1 MPGTTVNGRNFENET
16 EARLYQEALDMVNGN
31 ESEIHEDTLRSVV
44 SRHNNE
50 DILREA
56 SNLAHTFGFTTYEAE
71 LNDQYRLV
79 RDLEAASFNGD
90 SEVLKA
96 LLNDRDQT
104 KNLSHDEHITRYE
117 NALTRAGFTSDQIK
131 SILDEYRAINPNLG
145 GAKPETTTKE
155 PEQEKENEEQS
166 VAVVKD
172 EDQSKKKVGVSEENV
187 VRLSRK
193 GSQTKLEEAE
203 LLLRTVVSSNRRVN
217 KRGIWKDSSQL
228 KKSKS
233 IQADWS
239 KELAELEKY
248 VEGMNPLQR
257 ETYRITLEKI
267 KKAIDKNKIKLDDV
281 EVREFGK
288 QPDGS
293 YKGGR
298 IELKNENSLG
308 LKAIK
313 LNLLNWPRR
322 LVRKFLYKFTGEN
335 KALENQD
342 SATINEATEKSNE
355 IERERANIAAQIAQV
370 NRYCAEIQIKG
381 IKRHDIPLDDMQR
394 YYEKA
399 TNLLPSINGC
409 SSDVKAL
416 LSDRIENINKTYQET
431 KEEYEKYI
439 QENIVTIETELNRLH
454 NSISDDEEHD
464 IQKEQDMLKLVQ
476 KLYPTCQL
484 AMDEQQKE
492 KMDASIKQA
501 EAELK
506 NKAIY
511 LKYKDLFERTKGLAR
526 LNAEMATTKLDSLLN
541 NLQNEEFA
549 EAIKYNKNDLIAL
562 FVNEKNQLLNPQ
574 TEKKEEQTQSQQQ
587 EEKIEP
593 EKVITVEPEEKV
605 EVKPTAQE
613 QTKSEMVTKVE
624 KTNPT
629 PEFVL
634 DKQVKT
640 IFARQ
645 KQQID
650 DQAQKID
657 DQAQKIQEQNEII
670 ANLQKQ
676 LAEVKA
682 QETLQTQKKEAEN
695 NMMSTIADIKKEAR
709 ELGTQK
715 THLEWEINS
724 LKSGISYL
732 DEIENMPMVQ
742 NELSK
747 ITDKKEKIERLHQ
760 LAEGYAEKK
769 NKEQIEQKEKEL
781 GEVASKLQN
790 LDDQITKFS
799 TNYQTMVSDVD
810 EIKKKA
816 EEERQQKI
824 DDFGNDLKSFEQ
836 QKRDEQKQA
845 LENARVN
852 IDDLFAS
859 MEENEKGKSL

>member
-90 SEVLKA
+90 SEVLKT

-131 SILDEYRAINPNLG
+131 SILDEYRALNPNLG
-145 GAKPETTTKE
+145 LEKSETTTKE

-187 VRLSRK
+187 VRLSKK
-193 GSQTKLEEAE
+193 GALGLVKDIETLAKTIEF
-203 LLLRTVVSSNRRVN
+203 SNRNV
-217 KRGIWKDSSQL
+217 KKSKIWKDRSQL
-228 KKSKS
+228 DVSKS
-233 IQADWS
+233 NQAGWE
-239 KELAELEKY
+239 KELAELEEKAKGLSSNSY
-248 VEGMNPLQR
+248 FAEREQR
-257 ETYRITLEKI
+257 GIDRI
-267 KKAIDKNKIKLDDV
+267 KKALEKNKIILDKV
-281 EVREFGK
+281 EVRDFGK
-288 QPDGS
+288 QSDGS

-308 LKAIK
+308 IKGIK
-313 LNLLNWPRR
+313 LSFQEFAYGIKKW
-322 LVRKFLYKFTGEN
+322 Y
-335 KALENQD
+335 LENIKKQKENQ
-342 SATINEATEKSNE
+342 APTTINEATEKLNE
-355 IERERANIAAQIAQV
+355 IERERANIATQIAQV

-484 AMDEQQKE
+484 AMDDQQKE

-574 TEKKEEQTQSQQQ
+574 PEKKE
-587 EEKIEP
+587 
-593 EKVITVEPEEKV
+593 
-605 EVKPTAQE
+605 E

-629 PEFVL
+629 PEFVF

-650 DQAQKID
+650 E
-657 DQAQKIQEQNEII
+657 QAQKIQEQNEII

-769 NKEQIEQKEKEL
+769 NQSLIEQKEKEL
-781 GEVASKLQN
+781 AEVADKLQE
-790 LDDQITKFS
+790 LDNQINQFS
-799 TNYQTMVSDVD
+799 DKYQTMVSDVD
-810 EIKKKA
+810 EIKRKA

-824 DDFGNDLKSFEQ
+824 NDFGNDLKDFEQ
-836 QKRDEQKQA
+836 QKIEEQKKA
-845 LENARVN
+845 LEDARVN

>member
-56 SNLAHTFGFTTYEAE
+56 SNLVHTFGFTTYEAE

-90 SEVLKA
+90 SEVLKT

-322 LVRKFLYKFTGEN
+322 LVRKFLCKFTGEN

-342 SATINEATEKSNE
+342 SATINEATEKLNE
-355 IERERANIAAQIAQV
+355 IKRERDNIADQISQV
-370 NRYCAEIQIKG
+370 QRNCNKIQVKG
-381 IKRHDIPLDDMQR
+381 IKRHEIPLDDMQR
-394 YYEKA
+394 DYEEA

-416 LSDRIENINKTYQET
+416 LSDRIENINKKYQET

-484 AMDEQQKE
+484 AMDDQQKE

-574 TEKKEEQTQSQQQ
+574 PEKKE
-587 EEKIEP
+587 
-593 EKVITVEPEEKV
+593 
-605 EVKPTAQE
+605 E

-629 PEFVL
+629 PEFVF

-650 DQAQKID
+650 E
-657 DQAQKIQEQNEII
+657 QAQKIQEQNEII

-676 LAEVKA
+676 LAEAKA
-682 QETLQTQKKEAEN
+682 QETLQTQKKEARD

-709 ELGTQK
+709 ELGMEK

-724 LKSGISYL
+724 LKSGVKYL
-732 DEIENMPMVQ
+732 SEIKSMPMVQ

-747 ITDKKEKIERLHQ
+747 ITDEQEKIERLHQ

-769 NKEQIEQKEKEL
+769 NQSLIEQKEKEL
-781 GEVASKLQN
+781 AEVADKLQE
-790 LDDQITKFS
+790 LDNQINQFS
-799 TNYQTMVSDVD
+799 DKYQTMVSDVD
-810 EIKKKA
+810 EIKRKA

-824 DDFGNDLKSFEQ
+824 NDFGNDLKDFEQ
-836 QKRDEQKQA
+836 QKIEEQKKA
-845 LENARVN
+845 LEGARVN

>member
-44 SRHNNE
+44 GRHNNE

-342 SATINEATEKSNE
+342 SATINEATEKLNE

-439 QENIVTIETELNRLH
+439 QENIATIETELNRLH

-574 TEKKEEQTQSQQQ
+574 PEKKEEQTQ
-587 EEKIEP
+587 P
-593 EKVITVEPEEKV
+593 
-605 EVKPTAQE
+605 
-613 QTKSEMVTKVE
+613 EMVTKVE

-629 PEFVL
+629 PEFVF

-650 DQAQKID
+650 E
-657 DQAQKIQEQNEII
+657 QAQKIQEQNEII

-676 LAEVKA
+676 LAEAKA
-682 QETLQTQKKEAEN
+682 QETLQTQKKEARD

-709 ELGTQK
+709 ELGMEK

-724 LKSGISYL
+724 LKSGVKYL
-732 DEIENMPMVQ
+732 SEIKSMPMVQ

-747 ITDKKEKIERLHQ
+747 ITDEQEKIERLHQ

-769 NKEQIEQKEKEL
+769 NQSLIEQKEKEL
-781 GEVASKLQN
+781 AEVADKLQE
-790 LDDQITKFS
+790 LDNQINQFS
-799 TNYQTMVSDVD
+799 DKYQTMVSDVD

-824 DDFGNDLKSFEQ
+824 NDFGNDLKDFEQ
-836 QKRDEQKQA
+836 QKIEEQKKA
-845 LENARVN
+845 LEDARVN

>member
-1 MPGTTVNGRNFENET
+1 MPETTINGRNFENET
-16 EARLYQEALDMVNGN
+16 ERRLYQEALDMVNGN
-31 ESEIHEDTLRSVV
+31 ESDIHEDTLRSVV
-44 SRHNNE
+44 DRHNNE
-50 DILREA
+50 DIFREA
-56 SNLAHTFGFTTYEAE
+56 SNLAHALGFTNYEAE
-71 LNDQYRLV
+71 LNEQYDLIRN
-79 RDLEAASFNGD
+79 LEAAASKD
-90 SEVLKA
+90 ESEVTKV

-104 KNLSHDEHITRYE
+104 RGLSNEEHLSRYE
-117 NALTRAGFTSDQIK
+117 NALRRAGFTEEQIK
-131 SILDEYRAINPNLG
+131 SIMEEYQMINPTFTV
-145 GAKPETTTKE
+145 EE
-155 PEQEKENEEQS
+155 PEKEVAKEEKS
-166 VAVVKD
+166 VVVKD
-172 EDQSKKKVGVSEENV
+172 EDKNKKKVGISEENKI
-187 VRLSRK
+187 RLTAH
-193 GSQTKLEEAE
+193 GSQTKLDEAE
-203 LLLRTVVSSNRRVN
+203 LLLRTVSFSNKRVN
-217 KRGIWKDSSQL
+217 KRNIWTDSSQL

-233 IQADWS
+233 VQADWE
-239 KELAELEKY
+239 KQLAKLEKY
-248 VEGMNPLQR
+248 VEGMKPSQR
-257 ETYRITLEKI
+257 ETYKITLEKI
-267 KKAIDKNKIKLDDV
+267 KRGIDKNKDLMEAV
-281 EVREFGK
+281 EIREFGK

-293 YKGGR
+293 YKKGR
-298 IELKNENSLG
+298 VELRNENKLG

-322 LVRKFLYKFTGEN
+322 QLRNIWYKLTGQNVELEQQDPTKIEN
-335 KALENQD
+335 ATAKLSQIEQEKQEVINKINTVSRYCLKITHMGIAIQHTTLEEMQKYYD
-342 SATINEATEKSNE
+342 DATELIQSINE
-355 IERERANIAAQIAQV
+355 
-370 NRYCAEIQIKG
+370 
-381 IKRHDIPLDDMQR
+381 
-394 YYEKA
+394 
-399 TNLLPSINGC
+399 C
-409 SSDVKAL
+409 SPDVKAL
-416 LSDRIENINKTYQET
+416 IGDRIEHVTAKYQDM
-431 KEEYEKYI
+431 KEKYVKYI
-439 QENIVTIETELNRLH
+439 QGNVAVVETELNKLH
-454 NSISDDEEHD
+454 ASIGDDQEHD
-464 IQKEQDMLKLVQ
+464 IKKEQSMLELVQ
-476 KLYPTCQL
+476 KLYPSCSMT
-484 AMDEQQKE
+484 MDDQQKE
-492 KMDASIKQA
+492 QMSNSIKKA
-501 EAELK
+501 EAELN

-511 LKYKDLFERTKGLAR
+511 LKYKELFERTNGLVR
-526 LNAEMATTKLDSLLN
+526 LNPEMALNKIDSILGQLK
-541 NLQNEEFA
+541 NESFA
-549 EAIKYNKNDLIAL
+549 DAVKYNKNDLIT
-562 FVNEKNQLLNPQ
+562 FFEEEKNKMMNIQP
-574 TEKKEEQTQSQQQ
+574 EKKEEKPEVKQS
-587 EEKIEP
+587 EET
-593 EKVITVEPEEKV
+593 KVESPNIITVEPEK
-605 EVKPTAQE
+605 EVVQTGME
-613 QTKSEMVTKVE
+613 QTQPEMVQKVE

-790 LDDQITKFS
+790 LDDQITKFG

>member
-44 SRHNNE
+44 GRHNNE

-131 SILDEYRAINPNLG
+131 SILDEYRALNPNLG

-187 VRLSRK
+187 VRLSKK
-193 GSQTKLEEAE
+193 GALDLVKDIETLAKTIEF
-203 LLLRTVVSSNRRVN
+203 SNRN
-217 KRGIWKDSSQL
+217 MKKSKIWKDRSQL
-228 KKSKS
+228 DVSKS
-233 IQADWS
+233 NQADWE
-239 KELAELEKY
+239 KELAELEEKAKGLSSNSY
-248 VEGMNPLQR
+248 FAEREQR
-257 ETYRITLEKI
+257 GIDRI
-267 KKAIDKNKIKLDDV
+267 KKALEKNKIILDKV
-281 EVREFGK
+281 EVRTFGK

-308 LKAIK
+308 IKGIK
-313 LNLLNWPRR
+313 LSFQEFAYGIKKWYLKNI
-322 LVRKFLYKFTGEN
+322 KKQ
-335 KALENQD
+335 KENQD
-342 SATINEATEKSNE
+342 SATINEATEKLNE
-355 IERERANIAAQIAQV
+355 IKRERDNIADQISQV
-370 NRYCAEIQIKG
+370 QRNCNKIQIKG
-381 IKRHDIPLDDMQR
+381 IKRHEIPLDEMQR
-394 YYEKA
+394 DYEEA

-484 AMDEQQKE
+484 AMDDQQKE

-574 TEKKEEQTQSQQQ
+574 PEKKEEQTQSQQQ

-629 PEFVL
+629 PEFVF

-650 DQAQKID
+650 E
-657 DQAQKIQEQNEII
+657 QAQKIQEQNEII

-676 LAEVKA
+676 LAEAKA
-682 QETLQTQKKEAEN
+682 QETLQTQKKEARD

-709 ELGTQK
+709 ELGMEK

-724 LKSGISYL
+724 LKSGVKYL
-732 DEIENMPMVQ
+732 SEIKSMPMVQ

-747 ITDKKEKIERLHQ
+747 ITDEQEKIERLHQ

-769 NKEQIEQKEKEL
+769 NQSLIEQKEKEL
-781 GEVASKLQN
+781 AEVADKLQE
-790 LDDQITKFS
+790 LDNQINQFS
-799 TNYQTMVSDVD
+799 DKYQTMVSDVD
-810 EIKKKA
+810 EIKRKA

-824 DDFGNDLKSFEQ
+824 NDFGNDLKDFEQ
-836 QKRDEQKQA
+836 QKIEEQKKA
-845 LENARVN
+845 LEDARVN

>member
-44 SRHNNE
+44 GRHNNE

-131 SILDEYRAINPNLG
+131 SILDEYRALNPNLG

-187 VRLSRK
+187 VRLSKK
-193 GSQTKLEEAE
+193 GALDLVKDIETLAKTIEF
-203 LLLRTVVSSNRRVN
+203 SNRN
-217 KRGIWKDSSQL
+217 MKKSKIWKDRSQL
-228 KKSKS
+228 DVSKS
-233 IQADWS
+233 NQAGWE
-239 KELAELEKY
+239 KELAELEEKAKGLSSNSY
-248 VEGMNPLQR
+248 FAEREQR
-257 ETYRITLEKI
+257 GIDRI
-267 KKAIDKNKIKLDDV
+267 KKALEKNKIILDKV
-281 EVREFGK
+281 EVRTFGK

-308 LKAIK
+308 IKGIK
-313 LNLLNWPRR
+313 LSFQEFAYGIKKW
-322 LVRKFLYKFTGEN
+322 Y
-335 KALENQD
+335 LENIKKQKETQD
-342 SATINEATEKSNE
+342 SATINGATEESNE
-355 IERERANIAAQIAQV
+355 IEREEANIAAQISQV
-370 NRYCAEIQIKG
+370 NRYCLEIQTMG
-381 IKRHDIPLDDMQR
+381 IKRHEISLDDMQR
-394 YYEKA
+394 YYEEA

-416 LSDRIENINKTYQET
+416 LSGRIENVNKRYQEM

-484 AMDEQQKE
+484 AMDDQQKE

-526 LNAEMATTKLDSLLN
+526 LNAEIATTKLDSLLN

-562 FVNEKNQLLNPQ
+562 FVNEKNQLLNSQP
-574 TEKKEEQTQSQQQ
+574 EKKEEQTQ
-587 EEKIEP
+587 P
-593 EKVITVEPEEKV
+593 
-605 EVKPTAQE
+605 
-613 QTKSEMVTKVE
+613 EMVTKVE

-629 PEFVL
+629 PEFVF

-650 DQAQKID
+650 EQAQQID
-657 DQAQKIQEQNEII
+657 EQAQKIQEQNEII

-676 LAEVKA
+676 LAEAKA
-682 QETLQTQKKEAEN
+682 QETLQTQKKEARD

-709 ELGTQK
+709 ELGMEK

-724 LKSGISYL
+724 LKSGVKYL
-732 DEIENMPMVQ
+732 SEIKSMPMVQ

-747 ITDKKEKIERLHQ
+747 ITDEQEKIERLHQ

-769 NKEQIEQKEKEL
+769 NQSLIEQKEKEL
-781 GEVASKLQN
+781 AEVADKLQE
-790 LDDQITKFS
+790 LDNQINQFS
-799 TNYQTMVSDVD
+799 DKYQTMVSDVD

-824 DDFGNDLKSFEQ
+824 NDFGNDLKDFEQ
-836 QKRDEQKQA
+836 QKIEEQKKA
-845 LENARVN
+845 LEDARVN

>member
-44 SRHNNE
+44 GRHNNE

-79 RDLEAASFNGD
+79 RGLEAASFNGD
-90 SEVLKA
+90 SEVLKV

-131 SILDEYRAINPNLG
+131 SILDEYRALNPNLG

-155 PEQEKENEEQS
+155 PEQEKENEEPL

-342 SATINEATEKSNE
+342 SATINEATEKLNE

-439 QENIVTIETELNRLH
+439 QENIATIETELNRLH

-574 TEKKEEQTQSQQQ
+574 PEKKEEQTQSQQQ

-629 PEFVL
+629 PEFVF

-650 DQAQKID
+650 E
-657 DQAQKIQEQNEII
+657 QAQKIQEQNEII

-769 NKEQIEQKEKEL
+769 NQSLIEQKEKEL
-781 GEVASKLQN
+781 AEVADKLQE
-790 LDDQITKFS
+790 LDNQINQFS
-799 TNYQTMVSDVD
+799 DKYQTMVSDVD
-810 EIKKKA
+810 EIKRKA

-824 DDFGNDLKSFEQ
+824 NDFGNDLKDFEQ
-836 QKRDEQKQA
+836 QKIEEQKKA
-845 LENARVN
+845 LEDARVN

>member
-1 MPGTTVNGRNFENET
+1 MPETTINGRNFENET
-16 EARLYQEALDMVNGN
+16 ERRLYQEALDMVNGN
-31 ESEIHEDTLRSVV
+31 ESDIHEDTLRSVV
-44 SRHNNE
+44 DRHNNE
-50 DILREA
+50 DIFREA
-56 SNLAHTFGFTTYEAE
+56 SNLAHVLGFTNYEAE
-71 LNDQYRLV
+71 LNEQYDLIRN
-79 RDLEAASFNGD
+79 LEAAASKD
-90 SEVLKA
+90 ESEVTKV

-104 KNLSHDEHITRYE
+104 RGLSNEEHLSRYE
-117 NALTRAGFTSDQIK
+117 NALRRAGFTEEQIK
-131 SILDEYRAINPNLG
+131 SIMEEYQMINPTFTV
-145 GAKPETTTKE
+145 EE
-155 PEQEKENEEQS
+155 PEKEVAKEEKP
-166 VAVVKD
+166 VVVKD
-172 EDQSKKKVGVSEENV
+172 EDKNKKKVGISEENKI
-187 VRLSRK
+187 RLTAH
-193 GSQTKLEEAE
+193 GSQTKLDEAE
-203 LLLRTVVSSNRRVN
+203 LLLRTVSFSNKRVN
-217 KRGIWKDSSQL
+217 KRNIWTDSSQL

-233 IQADWS
+233 VQADWE
-239 KELAELEKY
+239 KQLAKLEKY
-248 VEGMNPLQR
+248 VEGMKPSQR
-257 ETYRITLEKI
+257 ETYKITLEKI
-267 KKAIDKNKIKLDDV
+267 KRGIDKNKDLMEAV
-281 EVREFGK
+281 EIREFGK

-293 YKGGR
+293 YKKGR
-298 IELKNENSLG
+298 VELRNENKLG

-342 SATINEATEKSNE
+342 SATINEATEKLNE
-355 IERERANIAAQIAQV
+355 IERERANIATQIAQV

-484 AMDEQQKE
+484 AMDDQQKE

-574 TEKKEEQTQSQQQ
+574 PEKKEEQTQPQQQ

-593 EKVITVEPEEKV
+593 EKVITMEPEEEV

-613 QTKSEMVTKVE
+613 QTKPEMVTKVE

-629 PEFVL
+629 PEFVF

-650 DQAQKID
+650 ERD
-657 DQAQKIQEQNEII
+657 QKIQEKDEII

-676 LAEVKA
+676 LAEAKA
-682 QETLQTQKKEAEN
+682 QETLQTQKKEARD

-709 ELGTQK
+709 ELGMEK

-724 LKSGISYL
+724 LKSGVKYL
-732 DEIENMPMVQ
+732 SEIKSMPMVQ

-747 ITDKKEKIERLHQ
+747 ITDEQEKIERLHQ

-769 NKEQIEQKEKEL
+769 NQSLIEQKEKEL
-781 GEVASKLQN
+781 AEVADKLQE
-790 LDDQITKFS
+790 LDNQINQFS
-799 TNYQTMVSDVD
+799 DKYQTMVSDVD
-810 EIKKKA
+810 EIKRKA

-824 DDFGNDLKSFEQ
+824 NDFGNDLKDFEQ
-836 QKRDEQKQA
+836 QKIEEQKKA
-845 LENARVN
+845 LEDARVN

>member
-44 SRHNNE
+44 GRHNNE

-79 RDLEAASFNGD
+79 RGLEAASFNGD
-90 SEVLKA
+90 SEVLKV

-131 SILDEYRAINPNLG
+131 SILDDYRALNPNLG

-155 PEQEKENEEQS
+155 PEQEKENKEPS

-193 GSQTKLEEAE
+193 GSQTKLEEVE
-203 LLLRTVVSSNRRVN
+203 LLLRTVKGSNRRIK
-217 KRGIWKDSSQL
+217 KRKGWNDRSQL
-228 KKSKS
+228 EKSKS
-233 IQADWS
+233 VQADWS
-239 KELAELEKY
+239 KKLAELEKY
-248 VEGMNPLQR
+248 EEEINPFQR
-257 ETYRITLEKI
+257 KKYRKKLEKA
-267 KKAIDKNKIKLDDV
+267 KKYIDENKTELEDIA
-281 EVREFGK
+281 VREFGK
-288 QPDGS
+288 QSDGS

-308 LKAIK
+308 IKGIK
-313 LNLLNWPRR
+313 LSLQEFAYGIKKWYLKNI
-322 LVRKFLYKFTGEN
+322 KKQ
-335 KALENQD
+335 KENQD
-342 SATINEATEKSNE
+342 SATINEATEKLNE

-574 TEKKEEQTQSQQQ
+574 PEKKEEQTQSQQQ

-629 PEFVL
+629 PEFVF

-650 DQAQKID
+650 E
-657 DQAQKIQEQNEII
+657 QAQKIQEQNEII

-676 LAEVKA
+676 LAEAKA
-682 QETLQTQKKEAEN
+682 QETLQTQKKEARD

-709 ELGTQK
+709 ELGMEK

-724 LKSGISYL
+724 LKSGVKYL
-732 DEIENMPMVQ
+732 SEIKSMPMVQ

-747 ITDKKEKIERLHQ
+747 ITDEQEKIERLHQ

-769 NKEQIEQKEKEL
+769 NQSLIEQKEKEL
-781 GEVASKLQN
+781 AEVADKLQE
-790 LDDQITKFS
+790 LDNQINQFS
-799 TNYQTMVSDVD
+799 DKYQTMVSDVD

-824 DDFGNDLKSFEQ
+824 NDFGNDLKDFEQ
-836 QKRDEQKQA
+836 QKIEEQKKA
-845 LENARVN
+845 LEDARVN

>member
-117 NALTRAGFTSDQIK
+117 NALTRAGFTSNQIK

-342 SATINEATEKSNE
+342 SATINEATEKLNE

-484 AMDEQQKE
+484 AMDNQQKE

-574 TEKKEEQTQSQQQ
+574 PEKKEEQTQ
-587 EEKIEP
+587 P
-593 EKVITVEPEEKV
+593 
-605 EVKPTAQE
+605 
-613 QTKSEMVTKVE
+613 EMVQKVE

-650 DQAQKID
+650 DQAQQID

-676 LAEVKA
+676 LAEAKA
-682 QETLQTQKKEAEN
+682 QETLQTQKKEARD

-709 ELGTQK
+709 ELGMEK

-724 LKSGISYL
+724 LKSGVKYL
-732 DEIENMPMVQ
+732 SEIKSMPMVQ

-747 ITDKKEKIERLHQ
+747 ITDEQEKIERLHQ

-769 NKEQIEQKEKEL
+769 NQSLIEQKEKEL
-781 GEVASKLQN
+781 AEVADKLQE
-790 LDDQITKFS
+790 LDNQINQFS
-799 TNYQTMVSDVD
+799 DKYQTMVSDVD
-810 EIKKKA
+810 EIKRKA

-824 DDFGNDLKSFEQ
+824 NDFGNDLKDFEQ
-836 QKRDEQKQA
+836 QKIEEQKKA
-845 LENARVN
+845 LEDARVN

>member
-131 SILDEYRAINPNLG
+131 SILDEYRALNPNLG

-155 PEQEKENEEQS
+155 PEQEKENKEPS

-187 VRLSRK
+187 VRLSKK
-193 GSQTKLEEAE
+193 GALDLVKGIETLAKTIEF
-203 LLLRTVVSSNRRVN
+203 SNRN
-217 KRGIWKDSSQL
+217 L
-228 KKSKS
+228 KKSKIWKDRS
-233 IQADWS
+233 QLDVSKSNQAGWE
-239 KELAELEKY
+239 KELAELEEKAKGLSSNSY
-248 VEGMNPLQR
+248 FAEREQR
-257 ETYRITLEKI
+257 GIDRI
-267 KKAIDKNKIKLDDV
+267 KKALEKNKIILDKV
-281 EVREFGK
+281 EVRTFGK

-342 SATINEATEKSNE
+342 SATINEATEKLNE
-355 IERERANIAAQIAQV
+355 IERERANIAAQMAQV

-484 AMDEQQKE
+484 AMDDQQKE

-574 TEKKEEQTQSQQQ
+574 PEKKEEQTQSQQQ

-629 PEFVL
+629 PEFVF

-650 DQAQKID
+650 E
-657 DQAQKIQEQNEII
+657 QAQKIQEQNEII

-676 LAEVKA
+676 LAEAKA
-682 QETLQTQKKEAEN
+682 QETLQTQKKEARD

-709 ELGTQK
+709 ELGMEK

-724 LKSGISYL
+724 LKSGVKYL
-732 DEIENMPMVQ
+732 SEIKSMPMVQ

-747 ITDKKEKIERLHQ
+747 ITNEQEKIERLHQ

-769 NKEQIEQKEKEL
+769 NQSLIEQKEKEL
-781 GEVASKLQN
+781 AEVADKLQE
-790 LDDQITKFS
+790 LDNQINQFS
-799 TNYQTMVSDVD
+799 DKYQTMVSDVD

-824 DDFGNDLKSFEQ
+824 NDFGNDLKDFEQ
-836 QKRDEQKQA
+836 QKIEEQKKA
-845 LENARVN
+845 LEDARVN

>member
-44 SRHNNE
+44 GRHNNE

-56 SNLAHTFGFTTYEAE
+56 SNLARTFGFTTYEAE

-131 SILDEYRAINPNLG
+131 SILDEYRALNPNLG

-155 PEQEKENEEQS
+155 PEQVKENKEPS

-193 GSQTKLEEAE
+193 VSQTKLEEAE
-203 LLLRTVVSSNRRVN
+203 LLLRTVKGSNRRIK
-217 KRGIWKDSSQL
+217 KRNGWNDRSQL
-228 KKSKS
+228 EESKSK
-233 IQADWS
+233 QAGWS
-239 KELAELEKY
+239 KELAELEKD
-248 VEGMNPLQR
+248 VEGIDPSQR

-322 LVRKFLYKFTGEN
+322 LVRNFLYKFTGEN

-342 SATINEATEKSNE
+342 SATINEATEKLNE

-381 IKRHDIPLDDMQR
+381 IKRHDIPFDDMQR

-574 TEKKEEQTQSQQQ
+574 PEKKEEQTQSQQQ

-629 PEFVL
+629 PEFVF

-650 DQAQKID
+650 E
-657 DQAQKIQEQNEII
+657 QAQKIQEQNEII

-676 LAEVKA
+676 LAEAKA
-682 QETLQTQKKEAEN
+682 QETLQTQKKEARD

-709 ELGTQK
+709 ELGMEK

-724 LKSGISYL
+724 LKSGVKYL
-732 DEIENMPMVQ
+732 SEIKSMPMVQ

-747 ITDKKEKIERLHQ
+747 ITDEQEKIERLHQ

-769 NKEQIEQKEKEL
+769 NQSLIEQKEKEL
-781 GEVASKLQN
+781 AEVADKLQE
-790 LDDQITKFS
+790 LDNQINQFS
-799 TNYQTMVSDVD
+799 DKYQTMVSDVD

-824 DDFGNDLKSFEQ
+824 NDFGNDLKDFEQ
-836 QKRDEQKQA
+836 QKIEEQKKA
-845 LENARVN
+845 LEDARVN

>member
-342 SATINEATEKSNE
+342 SATINEATEKLNE
-355 IERERANIAAQIAQV
+355 IERERANIAAQMAQV

-484 AMDEQQKE
+484 AMDDQQKE

-574 TEKKEEQTQSQQQ
+574 PEKKEEQTQSQQQ

-629 PEFVL
+629 PEFVF

-645 KQQID
+645 KQQ
-650 DQAQKID
+650 ID

-676 LAEVKA
+676 LAEAKA

-769 NKEQIEQKEKEL
+769 NQSLIEQKEKEL
-781 GEVASKLQN
+781 AEVADKLQE
-790 LDDQITKFS
+790 LDNQINQFS
-799 TNYQTMVSDVD
+799 DKYQTMVSDVD

-824 DDFGNDLKSFEQ
+824 NDFGNDLKDFEQ
-836 QKRDEQKQA
+836 QKIEEQKKA
-845 LENARVN
+845 LEDARVN

>member
-1 MPGTTVNGRNFENET
+1 MPETTINGRNFENET
-16 EARLYQEALDMVNGN
+16 ERRLYQEALDMVNGN
-31 ESEIHEDTLRSVV
+31 ESDIHEDTLRSVV
-44 SRHNNE
+44 DRHNNE
-50 DILREA
+50 DIFREA
-56 SNLAHTFGFTTYEAE
+56 SNLAHALGFTNYEAE
-71 LNDQYRLV
+71 LNEQYDLIRN
-79 RDLEAASFNGD
+79 LEAAASKD
-90 SEVLKA
+90 ESEVTKV

-104 KNLSHDEHITRYE
+104 RGLSNEEHLSRYE
-117 NALTRAGFTSDQIK
+117 NALRRAGFTEEQIK
-131 SILDEYRAINPNLG
+131 SIMEEYQMINPTFTV
-145 GAKPETTTKE
+145 EE
-155 PEQEKENEEQS
+155 PEKEVAKEEKP
-166 VAVVKD
+166 VVVKD
-172 EDQSKKKVGVSEENV
+172 EDKNKKKVGISEENKI
-187 VRLSRK
+187 RLTAH
-193 GSQTKLEEAE
+193 GSQTKLDEAE
-203 LLLRTVVSSNRRVN
+203 LLLRTVSFSNKRVN
-217 KRGIWKDSSQL
+217 KRNIWTDSSQL

-233 IQADWS
+233 VQADWE
-239 KELAELEKY
+239 KQLAKLEKY
-248 VEGMNPLQR
+248 VEGMKPSQR
-257 ETYRITLEKI
+257 ETYKITLEKI
-267 KKAIDKNKIKLDDV
+267 KRGIDKNKDLMEAV
-281 EVREFGK
+281 EIREFGK

-293 YKGGR
+293 YKKGR
-298 IELKNENSLG
+298 VELRNENKLG

-342 SATINEATEKSNE
+342 SATINEATEKLNE
-355 IERERANIAAQIAQV
+355 IERERANIATQIAQV

-484 AMDEQQKE
+484 AMDDQQKE

-574 TEKKEEQTQSQQQ
+574 PEKKEEQTQPQQQ

-593 EKVITVEPEEKV
+593 EKVITMEPEEEV

-613 QTKSEMVTKVE
+613 QTKPEMVTKVE

-629 PEFVL
+629 PEFVF

-650 DQAQKID
+650 ERD
-657 DQAQKIQEQNEII
+657 QKIQEKDEII

-676 LAEVKA
+676 LAEAKA
-682 QETLQTQKKEAEN
+682 QETLQTQKKEARD

-709 ELGTQK
+709 ELGMEK

-724 LKSGISYL
+724 LKSGVKYL
-732 DEIENMPMVQ
+732 SEIKSMPMVQ

-747 ITDKKEKIERLHQ
+747 ITDEQEKIERLHQ

-769 NKEQIEQKEKEL
+769 NQSLIEQKEKEL
-781 GEVASKLQN
+781 AEVADKLQE
-790 LDDQITKFS
+790 LDNQINQFS
-799 TNYQTMVSDVD
+799 DKYQTMVSDVD
-810 EIKKKA
+810 EIKRKA

-824 DDFGNDLKSFEQ
+824 NDFGNDLKDFEQ
-836 QKRDEQKQA
+836 QKIEEQKKA
-845 LENARVN
+845 LEDARVN

>member
-131 SILDEYRAINPNLG
+131 SILDEYRALNPNLG

-155 PEQEKENEEQS
+155 PEQEKENKEPS

-187 VRLSRK
+187 VRLSKK
-193 GSQTKLEEAE
+193 GALDLVKGIETLAKTIEF
-203 LLLRTVVSSNRRVN
+203 SNRN
-217 KRGIWKDSSQL
+217 L
-228 KKSKS
+228 KKSKIWKDRS
-233 IQADWS
+233 QLDVSKSNQAGWE
-239 KELAELEKY
+239 KELAELEEKAKGLSSNSY
-248 VEGMNPLQR
+248 FAEREQR
-257 ETYRITLEKI
+257 GIDRI
-267 KKAIDKNKIKLDDV
+267 KKALEKNKIILDKV
-281 EVREFGK
+281 EVRTFGK

-308 LKAIK
+308 IKGIK
-313 LNLLNWPRR
+313 LSFQEFAYGIKKW
-322 LVRKFLYKFTGEN
+322 Y
-335 KALENQD
+335 LENIKKQKEIQD
-342 SATINEATEKSNE
+342 SATINGATEESNE
-355 IERERANIAAQIAQV
+355 IKREEANIAAQIAQV
-370 NRYCAEIQIKG
+370 NRYCSDIQTTG
-381 IKRHDIPLDDMQR
+381 IKRHEISLDDMQR
-394 YYEKA
+394 YYEEA

-416 LSDRIENINKTYQET
+416 LSARIENSNKRYQET

-484 AMDEQQKE
+484 AMDDQQKE

-574 TEKKEEQTQSQQQ
+574 PEKKEEQT
-587 EEKIEP
+587 K
-593 EKVITVEPEEKV
+593 T
-605 EVKPTAQE
+605 
-613 QTKSEMVTKVE
+613 EMVTKVE

-629 PEFVL
+629 PEFVF

-650 DQAQKID
+650 EQAQQID
-657 DQAQKIQEQNEII
+657 EQAQKIQEQNEII

-676 LAEVKA
+676 LAEAKA
-682 QETLQTQKKEAEN
+682 QETLQTQKKEARD

-709 ELGTQK
+709 ELGMEK

-724 LKSGISYL
+724 LKSGVKYL
-732 DEIENMPMVQ
+732 SEIKSMPMVQ

-747 ITDKKEKIERLHQ
+747 ITDEQEKLERLHQ

-769 NKEQIEQKEKEL
+769 NQSLIEQKEKEL
-781 GEVASKLQN
+781 AEVADKLQE
-790 LDDQITKFS
+790 LDNQINQFS
-799 TNYQTMVSDVD
+799 DKYQTMVSDVD
-810 EIKKKA
+810 EIKRKA

-824 DDFGNDLKSFEQ
+824 NDFGNDLKDFEQ
-836 QKRDEQKQA
+836 QKIEEQKKA
-845 LENARVN
+845 LEDARVN

>member
-50 DILREA
+50 DVLREA

-322 LVRKFLYKFTGEN
+322 LVRKFLCKFTGEN

-342 SATINEATEKSNE
+342 SATINEATEESNE
-355 IERERANIAAQIAQV
+355 IEREEANIAAQIAQV
-370 NRYCAEIQIKG
+370 NRYCSEIQTKG
-381 IKRHDIPLDDMQR
+381 IKRHENSLDDMQR
-394 YYEKA
+394 YYEEA

-416 LSDRIENINKTYQET
+416 LSGRIENVNKRYQEM

-484 AMDEQQKE
+484 AMDNQQKE

-574 TEKKEEQTQSQQQ
+574 PEKKEKQTQ
-587 EEKIEP
+587 P
-593 EKVITVEPEEKV
+593 
-605 EVKPTAQE
+605 
-613 QTKSEMVTKVE
+613 EMVQKVE

-650 DQAQKID
+650 DQAQQID

-769 NKEQIEQKEKEL
+769 NQSLIEQKEKEL
-781 GEVASKLQN
+781 AEVADKLQE
-790 LDDQITKFS
+790 LDNQINQFS
-799 TNYQTMVSDVD
+799 DKYQTMVSDVD
-810 EIKKKA
+810 EIKRKA

-824 DDFGNDLKSFEQ
+824 NDFGNDLKDFEQ
-836 QKRDEQKQA
+836 QKIEEQKKA
-845 LENARVN
+845 LEDARVN

>member
-145 GAKPETTTKE
+145 EAKPETTTKE

-322 LVRKFLYKFTGEN
+322 LVRKFLCKFTGEN

-355 IERERANIAAQIAQV
+355 IERERANIATQIAQV
-370 NRYCAEIQIKG
+370 NRCCAEIQIKG

-416 LSDRIENINKTYQET
+416 LSDRIENINKTYQEM

-484 AMDEQQKE
+484 AMDDQQKE

-574 TEKKEEQTQSQQQ
+574 PEKKEEQTQSEIVQ
-587 EEKIEP
+587 
-593 EKVITVEPEEKV
+593 
-605 EVKPTAQE
+605 
-613 QTKSEMVTKVE
+613 KVE

-650 DQAQKID
+650 DQAQQID

-769 NKEQIEQKEKEL
+769 NQSLIEQKEKEL
-781 GEVASKLQN
+781 AEVADKLQE
-790 LDDQITKFS
+790 LDNQINQFS
-799 TNYQTMVSDVD
+799 DKYQTMVSDVD
-810 EIKKKA
+810 EIKRKA

-824 DDFGNDLKSFEQ
+824 NDFGNDLKDFEQ
-836 QKRDEQKQA
+836 QKIEEQKKA
-845 LENARVN
+845 LEDARVN

>member
-50 DILREA
+50 DVLREA

-90 SEVLKA
+90 SEVLKT

-131 SILDEYRAINPNLG
+131 SILDEYRALNPNLG

-187 VRLSRK
+187 VRLSKK
-193 GSQTKLEEAE
+193 GALGLVKDIETLAKTIEF
-203 LLLRTVVSSNRRVN
+203 SNRN
-217 KRGIWKDSSQL
+217 MKKSKIWKDRSQL
-228 KKSKS
+228 DVSKS
-233 IQADWS
+233 NQAGWE
-239 KELAELEKY
+239 KELAELEEKAKGLSSNSY
-248 VEGMNPLQR
+248 FAEREQR
-257 ETYRITLEKI
+257 GIDRI
-267 KKAIDKNKIKLDDV
+267 KKALEKNKIILDKV
-281 EVREFGK
+281 EVRDFGK

-308 LKAIK
+308 IKGIK
-313 LNLLNWPRR
+313 LSFQEFAYGIKKW
-322 LVRKFLYKFTGEN
+322 Y
-335 KALENQD
+335 LENIKKQKETQD

-355 IERERANIAAQIAQV
+355 IEREGANIATQIAQV
-370 NRYCAEIQIKG
+370 NRCCAEIQIKG

-416 LSDRIENINKTYQET
+416 LSARIENSNKRYQET

-484 AMDEQQKE
+484 AMDDQQKE

-574 TEKKEEQTQSQQQ
+574 PEKKEEQTQPQQQ

-593 EKVITVEPEEKV
+593 EKVITVEPEEEV

-613 QTKSEMVTKVE
+613 QTKPEMVTKVE

-629 PEFVL
+629 PEFVF

-650 DQAQKID
+650 EQAQKIQE
-657 DQAQKIQEQNEII
+657 QAQKIQEQNEII

-676 LAEVKA
+676 LAEAKA

-769 NKEQIEQKEKEL
+769 NQSLIEQKEKEL
-781 GEVASKLQN
+781 AEVADKLQE
-790 LDDQITKFS
+790 LDNQINQFS
-799 TNYQTMVSDVD
+799 DKYQTMVSDVD

>member
-50 DILREA
+50 DVLREA

-342 SATINEATEKSNE
+342 SATINEATEKLNE

-394 YYEKA
+394 DYEEA

-416 LSDRIENINKTYQET
+416 LSDRIENINKKYQET
-431 KEEYEKYI
+431 KEEYEEYI

-574 TEKKEEQTQSQQQ
+574 PEKKEEQTQSQQQ

-629 PEFVL
+629 PEFVF

-650 DQAQKID
+650 E
-657 DQAQKIQEQNEII
+657 QAQKIQEQNEII

-676 LAEVKA
+676 LAEAKA
-682 QETLQTQKKEAEN
+682 QETLQTQKKEARD

-709 ELGTQK
+709 ELGMEK

-724 LKSGISYL
+724 LKSGVKYL
-732 DEIENMPMVQ
+732 SEIKSMPMVQ

-747 ITDKKEKIERLHQ
+747 ITDEQEKIERLHQ

-769 NKEQIEQKEKEL
+769 NQSLIEQKEKEL
-781 GEVASKLQN
+781 AEVADKLQE
-790 LDDQITKFS
+790 LDNQINQFS
-799 TNYQTMVSDVD
+799 DKYQTMVSDVD
-810 EIKKKA
+810 EIKRKA

-824 DDFGNDLKSFEQ
+824 NDFGNDLKDFEQ
-836 QKRDEQKQA
+836 QKIEEQKKA
-845 LENARVN
+845 LEDARVN

>member
-1 MPGTTVNGRNFENET
+1 MPETTINGRNFENET
-16 EARLYQEALDMVNGN
+16 ERRLYQEALDMVNGN
-31 ESEIHEDTLRSVV
+31 ESDIHEDTLRSVV
-44 SRHNNE
+44 DRHNNE
-50 DILREA
+50 DIFREA
-56 SNLAHTFGFTTYEAE
+56 SNLAHVLGFTNYEAE
-71 LNDQYRLV
+71 LNEQYDLIRN
-79 RDLEAASFNGD
+79 LEAAASKD
-90 SEVLKA
+90 ESEVTKV

-104 KNLSHDEHITRYE
+104 RGLSNEEHLSRYE
-117 NALTRAGFTSDQIK
+117 NALRRAGFTEEQIK
-131 SILDEYRAINPNLG
+131 SIMEEYQMINPTFTV
-145 GAKPETTTKE
+145 EE
-155 PEQEKENEEQS
+155 PEKEVAKEEKP
-166 VAVVKD
+166 VVVKD
-172 EDQSKKKVGVSEENV
+172 EDKNKKKVGISEENKI
-187 VRLSRK
+187 RLTAH
-193 GSQTKLEEAE
+193 GSQTKLDEAE
-203 LLLRTVVSSNRRVN
+203 LLLRTVSFSNKRVN
-217 KRGIWKDSSQL
+217 KRNIWTDSSQL

-233 IQADWS
+233 VQADWE
-239 KELAELEKY
+239 KQLAKLEKY
-248 VEGMNPLQR
+248 VEGMKPSQR
-257 ETYRITLEKI
+257 ETYKITLEKI
-267 KKAIDKNKIKLDDV
+267 KRGIDKNKDLMEAV
-281 EVREFGK
+281 EIREFGK

-293 YKGGR
+293 YKKGR
-298 IELKNENSLG
+298 VELRNENKLG

-342 SATINEATEKSNE
+342 SATINEATEKLNE
-355 IERERANIAAQIAQV
+355 IERERANIATQIAQV

-484 AMDEQQKE
+484 AMDDQQKE

-574 TEKKEEQTQSQQQ
+574 PEKKEEQTQPQQQ

-593 EKVITVEPEEKV
+593 EKVITVEPEEEV

-613 QTKSEMVTKVE
+613 QTKPEMVTKVE

-629 PEFVL
+629 PEFVF

-650 DQAQKID
+650 E
-657 DQAQKIQEQNEII
+657 QAQKIQEQNEII

-709 ELGTQK
+709 ELGMEK

-724 LKSGISYL
+724 LKSGVKYL
-732 DEIENMPMVQ
+732 SEIKSMPMVQ

-747 ITDKKEKIERLHQ
+747 ITDEQEKIERLHQ

-769 NKEQIEQKEKEL
+769 NQSLIEQKEKEL
-781 GEVASKLQN
+781 AEVADKLQE
-790 LDDQITKFS
+790 LDNQINQFS
-799 TNYQTMVSDVD
+799 DKYQTMVSDVD
-810 EIKKKA
+810 EIKRKA

-824 DDFGNDLKSFEQ
+824 NDFGNDLKDFEQ
-836 QKRDEQKQA
+836 QKIEEQKKA
-845 LENARVN
+845 LEDARVN

>member
-1 MPGTTVNGRNFENET
+1 MPETTINGRNFENET
-16 EARLYQEALDMVNGN
+16 ERRLYQEALDMVNGN
-31 ESEIHEDTLRSVV
+31 ESDIHEDTLRSVV
-44 SRHNNE
+44 DRHNNE
-50 DILREA
+50 DIFREA
-56 SNLAHTFGFTTYEAE
+56 SNLAHALGFTNYEAE
-71 LNDQYRLV
+71 LNEQYDLIRN
-79 RDLEAASFNGD
+79 LEAAASKD
-90 SEVLKA
+90 ESEVTKV

-104 KNLSHDEHITRYE
+104 RGLSNEEHLSRYE
-117 NALTRAGFTSDQIK
+117 NALRRAGFTEEQIK
-131 SILDEYRAINPNLG
+131 SIMEEYQMINPTFTV
-145 GAKPETTTKE
+145 EE
-155 PEQEKENEEQS
+155 PEKEVAKEEKP
-166 VAVVKD
+166 VVVKD
-172 EDQSKKKVGVSEENV
+172 EDKNKKKVGISEENKI
-187 VRLSRK
+187 RLTAH
-193 GSQTKLEEAE
+193 GSQTKLDEAE
-203 LLLRTVVSSNRRVN
+203 LLLRTVSFSNKRVN
-217 KRGIWKDSSQL
+217 KRNIWTDSSQL

-233 IQADWS
+233 VQADWE
-239 KELAELEKY
+239 KQLAKLEKY
-248 VEGMNPLQR
+248 VEGMKPSQR
-257 ETYRITLEKI
+257 ETYKITLEKI
-267 KKAIDKNKIKLDDV
+267 KRGIDKNKDLMEAV
-281 EVREFGK
+281 EIREFGK

-293 YKGGR
+293 YKNGR
-298 IELKNENSLG
+298 VELRNENKLG

-342 SATINEATEKSNE
+342 SATINEATEKLNE
-355 IERERANIAAQIAQV
+355 IERERANIATQIAQV

-484 AMDEQQKE
+484 AMDDQQKE

-562 FVNEKNQLLNPQ
+562 FVNEKKQLLNPQ
-574 TEKKEEQTQSQQQ
+574 PEKKEEQTQPQQQ

-593 EKVITVEPEEKV
+593 EKVITVEPEEEV

-613 QTKSEMVTKVE
+613 QTKPEMVTKVE

-629 PEFVL
+629 PEFVF

-650 DQAQKID
+650 E
-657 DQAQKIQEQNEII
+657 QAQKIQEQNEII

-682 QETLQTQKKEAEN
+682 QATLQTQKKEAEN

-709 ELGTQK
+709 ELGMEK

-724 LKSGISYL
+724 LKSGVKYL
-732 DEIENMPMVQ
+732 SEIKSMPMVQ

-747 ITDKKEKIERLHQ
+747 ITDEQEKIERLHQ

-769 NKEQIEQKEKEL
+769 NQSLIEQKEKEL
-781 GEVASKLQN
+781 AEVADKLQE
-790 LDDQITKFS
+790 LDNQINQFS
-799 TNYQTMVSDVD
+799 DKYQTMVSDVD
-810 EIKKKA
+810 EIKRKA

-824 DDFGNDLKSFEQ
+824 NDFGNDLKDFEQ
-836 QKRDEQKQA
+836 QKIEEQKKA
-845 LENARVN
+845 LEDARVN